1 MTHKTPRAPQSA
13 GPQATPGEA
22 VPLVLGTASP
32 EELSA
37 VIAVVAVLASA
48 GDEPDEND
56 PASTRGGAGTRS
68 AWSSPAQMVRT
79 THPHGPGGWR
89 ASASPR

>member
-1 MTHKTPRAPQSA
+1 MNDNSGNPR
-13 GPQATPGEA
+13 GTPGQEPA
-22 VPLVLGTASP
+22 GTPVPKIRGHASP

-37 VIAVVAVLASA
+37 VVAIVAVLAAS
-48 GDEPDEND
+48 GDGDDEETD
-56 PASTRGGAGTRS
+56 QPPASGPGFRP
-68 AWSSPAQMVRT
+68 AWSSPARMVRT

>member
-1 MTHKTPRAPQSA
+1 MSNIHSQDPKGTPRGTADAP
-13 GPQATPGEA
+13 
-22 VPLVLGTASP
+22 VPLTRGHASA

-37 VIAVVAVLASA
+37 VVAVVAVLAAA
-48 GDEPDEND
+48 GDGEPDETD
-56 PASTRGGAGTRS
+56 QSPAEQTTSGS
-68 AWSSPAQMVRT
+68 AWSSPARMVRT

>member
-1 MTHKTPRAPQSA
+1 MTRKTPQAPQGA
-13 GPQATPGEA
+13 GRKATPAEA
-22 VPLVLGTASP
+22 VPLVRGTASP

-48 GDEPDEND
+48 GNEPDETD
-56 PASTRGGAGTRS
+56 TASTGEGTGTRS
-68 AWSSPAQMVRT
+68 AWSSPARMVRM

-89 ASASPR
+89 ASASPH

>member
-1 MTHKTPRAPQSA
+1 MTHKTPLAPQGTGTKA
-13 GPQATPGEA
+13 APGEA
-22 VPLVLGTASP
+22 VPLVRGTASP

-48 GDEPDEND
+48 GDEPEETDT
-56 PASTRGGAGTRS
+56 ASTGGATGTRS
-68 AWSSPAQMVRT
+68 AWNSPAQMVRT
-79 THPHGPGGWR
+79 THPHGRGGWR